1 MLGLLGLNGAGK
13 STALQIFAGVM
24 TGILFYMLNGLFA
37 NPAAINSWSPLL
49 SAVTPSVLF
58 LLTAAV
64 MIWWVEKR

>member
-1 MLGLLGLNGAGK
+1 M
-13 STALQIFAGVM
+13 QIFAGVM

-37 NPAAINSWSPLL
+37 NLGAINSWSPLPLL